1 MCTLSFFQISL
12 KKNIFCISLKKRLPV
27 IAGHSLLLISVARQL
42 FSHVWE
48 VVKDGPSFQLE
59 YSMILRQLLAVKEYR
74 YQMKPRTYISEFP
87 YQGAVCSYNNTHLF
101 YIFPTRCSGFVA
113 HYMKKVTTVLDAKF
127 NNQASSKDESF
138 RCTLTL
144 HVLLENPPGDYPDIM
159 RDEVINGFSAI
170 FPHIRRV
177 VLAQVLLLHPVTS

>member
-1 MCTLSFFQISL
+1 MCTRSHFLISL

-87 YQGAVCSYNNTHLF
+87 Y
-101 YIFPTRCSGFVA
+101 PRCC
-113 HYMKKVTTVLDAKF
+113 VL
-127 NNQASSKDESF
+127 
-138 RCTLTL
+138 
-144 HVLLENPPGDYPDIM
+144 I
-159 RDEVINGFSAI
+159 
-170 FPHIRRV
+170 
-177 VLAQVLLLHPVTS
+177 